1 MRLIVNSLKFEYFY
15 LCLKCYKNVNDG
27 INSSMDKQF
36 ALNFASLYEK
46 LLGMNILDTCDLIN
60 KIISIFKKAIFLPSQ
75 IKYFV
80 ANEHDIM
87 KLSYVKS

>member
-1 MRLIVNSLKFEYFY
+1 M
-15 LCLKCYKNVNDG
+15 
-27 INSSMDKQF
+27 
-36 ALNFASLYEK
+36 LNFASLCEK